1 MSGHALSLPVMV
13 PDQGRLIVIDAI
25 DGGGKNAVAEALKS
39 ALRESGRSLLDLDA
53 VAEEA
58 GRAFVYD
65 EGTSEY
71 LEDRDAL
78 LVSQP
83 THVGIGRVIREEI
96 MRRKAYDA
104 LSTAQAFALDRQVL
118 YTRTILPFLRAKPGR
133 IVVQVRGLMSS
144 LTYQTIQAEDEGSK
158 LSVEQLLELPGN
170 RLELSRRPDLTLL
183 LMVTPET
190 AAKRLAARTEKVD
203 GDKFA
208 DPRFQARVSL
218 RYRSKD
224 VLEPFERLGTK
235 TVFIDAEKSKE
246 EVAAECVAHLQP
258 LIET

>member
-13 PDQGRLIVIDAI
+13 PDRGRLIVIDAI
-25 DGGGKNAVAEALKS
+25 DGGGKNTVAEAMKR
-39 ALRESGRSLLDLDA
+39 AIRESGRSLLDLDA
-53 VAEEA
+53 AAEEA
-58 GRAFVYD
+58 GHTFVYD
-65 EGTSEY
+65 EGASEY
-71 LEDRDAL
+71 FENRDAI

-96 MRRKAYDA
+96 MKSKAYDA
-104 LSTAQAFALDRQVL
+104 RSTAQAFALDRQVL

-158 LSVEQLLELPGN
+158 LSVEQLLEIPGN
-170 RLELSRRPDLTLL
+170 RLELSRRPDLALL
-183 LMVTPET
+183 LMITPKM
-190 AAKRLAARTEKVD
+190 AAKRLAGRVEKMD

-218 RYRSKD
+218 RYRAKD

-235 TVFIDAEKSKE
+235 IVFIDAEKSKE
-246 EVAAECVAHLQP
+246 EVAEECVTRLRS